1 MIMKNNLAMCT
12 QKVAHPNLQL
22 MLKNMNDIV
31 GYTKYSNE
39 IKKIKL
45 PKKMR
50 LILRQIYN
58 NLYHSY
64 IIIIVTWQDLIESW
78 QIIHLKRNPA
88 VFFYWIIQLTTYYV
102 WPPTI
107 DLRLNFRKD
116 GKRIDLICPNVSLI
130 GIIINMSKMIYSG
143 LLRYY
148 LQNNDLQQQ

>member
-1 MIMKNNLAMCT
+1 MKNNLAMCT

-22 MLKNMNDIV
+22 MFKNMNDTV
-31 GYTKYSNE
+31 GY
-39 IKKIKL
+39 I

-64 IIIIVTWQDLIESW
+64 IIIIVTWQDIIESW